1 VCKKAEHLRV
11 QAGLGWK
18 TTMANFT
25 RVFTCLVGVA
35 MASSAS
41 LYAAPVFERSDTL
54 AMQDGPRGSVAQEGR
69 HRAKGVTVQK
79 ESAFTG
85 YTLMSPLQDT
95 TTYLLDMNGHPV
107 HIWKSDMRPGNSV
120 YLQPNGHLFR
130 AARPKNNDI
139 FHGGGEGG
147 RIREYDWQGKQLW
160 QLDWNDQSKL
170 HHHDFEILPNGNVL
184 LIAWEIKTHAEAL
197 AAGRDPDLLKE
208 GDFWPDYLVEIK
220 PTRPVGGKVVWQWHV
235 WDHLVQDQFPD
246 LPNYGNPAEFPGR
259 AYINGDRATEALSAK
274 ERAQMAALGYMDAEP
289 KGKAEAGNGA
299 PNGGKAGLGDES
311 PKDGPAKKNPPAKR
325 GGEDWMHTNGI
336 DYNPELDQIVI
347 SVRRFNEF
355 WVIDHS
361 TTTAEAASESGGRSG
376 LGGSILY
383 RWGNPRSYGRGDH
396 DDQQLFGQH
405 DAQWIE
411 ADLPGGGNFLVF
423 NNSSAGKKKKFSSV
437 LEIAAEQYDDR
448 EDAFDDDGRYKPAR
462 PSWSYSHPEDF
473 YSSFISGTQR
483 LPNGNTLI
491 CQGAQ
496 GRVFEVTESGEIVW
510 EYWNPY
516 GESDPPEKA
525 GPGNGPPDRA
535 ELGPRR
541 GPGGARGPGGQGPE
555 GRGPGGA
562 RGPGGR
568 GPGGPGAAGPG
579 KAPGGGGIQPIA
591 LFRATRIAA
600 DYAGLRLLKL
610 EQIKVELP
618 ED

>member
-1 VCKKAEHLRV
+1 
-11 QAGLGWK
+11 
-18 TTMANFT
+18 MANFT
-25 RVFTCLVGVA
+25 RVFTCLIAVA

-41 LYAAPVFERSDTL
+41 LFAAPVFARSETL

-79 ESAFTG
+79 ESAFAG

-120 YLQPNGHLFR
+120 YLQPNGNLFR
-130 AARPKNNDI
+130 AARPKNNDV

-147 RIREYDWQGKQLW
+147 RIREYDWQGQQLW
-160 QLDWNDQSKL
+160 QLDWNDESKL

-184 LIAWEIKTHAEAL
+184 LIAWEFKTHAEAL

-208 GDFWPDYLVEIK
+208 GDFWPDYLVEIE
-220 PTRPVGGKVVWQWHV
+220 PTRPEGGKVVWQWHV
-235 WDHLVQDQFPD
+235 WDHLVQDQFSD

-274 ERAQMAALGYMDAEP
+274 ERAQMAALGYMDAEKEEPP
-289 KGKAEAGNGA
+289 KKADA
-299 PNGGKAGLGDES
+299 DE
-311 PKDGPAKKNPPAKR
+311 KDGQAKKDPPAKK

-411 ADLPGGGNFLVF
+411 AGLPGGGNFLVF
-423 NNSSAGKKKKFSSV
+423 NNSSADKKKKFSSV

-448 EDAFDDDGRYKPAR
+448 EDSLDDDGRYKPAQ

-473 YSSFISGTQR
+473 YSSFISGAQR

-496 GRVFEVTESGEIVW
+496 GRVFEVTGAGEIVW

-525 GPGNGPPDRA
+525 GPGHGPPGKAGPGNGPRGRA
-535 ELGPRR
+535 
-541 GPGGARGPGGQGPE
+541 
-555 GRGPGGA
+555 GR
-562 RGPGGR
+562 
-568 GPGGPGAAGPG
+568 GPGAAGPG

-591 LFRATRIAA
+591 LFRATRIATG
-600 DYAGLRLLKL
+600 YAGLEQLRL
-610 EQIKVELP
+610 EQIK
-618 ED
+618 D

>member
-1 VCKKAEHLRV
+1 
-11 QAGLGWK
+11 
-18 TTMANFT
+18 MANFT
-25 RVFTCLVGVA
+25 RVFTCLIAVA

-41 LYAAPVFERSDTL
+41 LFAAPVFARSETL

-79 ESAFTG
+79 ESAFAG

-120 YLQPNGHLFR
+120 YLQPNGNLFR
-130 AARPKNNDI
+130 AARPKNNDV

-147 RIREYDWQGKQLW
+147 RIREYDWQGQQLW
-160 QLDWNDQSKL
+160 QLDWNDESKL

-184 LIAWEIKTHAEAL
+184 LIAWEFKTHAEAL

-208 GDFWPDYLVEIK
+208 GDFWPDYLVEIE
-220 PTRPVGGKVVWQWHV
+220 PTRPEGGKVVWQWHV
-235 WDHLVQDQFPD
+235 WDHLVQDQFSD

-274 ERAQMAALGYMDAEP
+274 ERAQMAALGYMDAEKEEPP
-289 KGKAEAGNGA
+289 KKADA
-299 PNGGKAGLGDES
+299 DE
-311 PKDGPAKKNPPAKR
+311 KDGQAKKDPPAKR

-411 ADLPGGGNFLVF
+411 AGLPGGGNFLVF
-423 NNSSAGKKKKFSSV
+423 NNSSADKKKKFSSV

-448 EDAFDDDGRYKPAR
+448 EDSLDDDGRYKPAQ

-473 YSSFISGTQR
+473 YSSFISGAQR

-496 GRVFEVTESGEIVW
+496 GRVFEVTGAGEIVW

-525 GPGNGPPDRA
+525 GPGHGPPGKAGPGNGPRGRA
-535 ELGPRR
+535 
-541 GPGGARGPGGQGPE
+541 
-555 GRGPGGA
+555 GR
-562 RGPGGR
+562 
-568 GPGGPGAAGPG
+568 GPGAAGPG

-591 LFRATRIAA
+591 LFRATRIATG
-600 DYAGLRLLKL
+600 YAGLEQLRL
-610 EQIKVELP
+610 EQIK
-618 ED
+618 D